1 MQCSPAGRSL
11 KSLLRATCTARL
23 FHFTSYSIS
32 ASFSVPMSY
41 ANKRTLLIFK
51 LCRNC
56 SANYQSFST
65 LPSDALE
72 LWPNICFLTLKLVG
86 AGHAVCSVLSLSAQL
101 SSVLCGVFPLRVFAD
116 FSRKFLAKVD
126 VKWKNCQ
133 FLLFSYGEG
142 KGAAGRE
149 AGRVERNI
157 STHKTFMRRTISGL
171 ASAELKRVIG
181 GEGERQLRLNSWQ
194 IALCTPLSVA
204 CHTRPLSPCQSPANN
219 ACINYLQRMLLLLT
233 PSALHSAFLFP
244 AFFHK
249 I

>member
-1 MQCSPAGRSL
+1 MQSSWVKL
-11 KSLLRATCTARL
+11 EIVATCNLHCPTQ
-23 FHFTSYSIS
+23 FQFTSYSIS
-32 ASFSVPMSY
+32 ASPSVPLSY

-86 AGHAVCSVLSLSAQL
+86 AGHAVCSVLS
-101 SSVLCGVFPLRVFAD
+101 SVLWGVFPLRVFAD
-116 FSRKFLAKVD
+116 FIRKFLAKVD

-142 KGAAGRE
+142 KGAAGRQS
-149 AGRVERNI
+149 GRVERNI

-171 ASAELKRVIG
+171 ASAELKRVMEGGG
-181 GEGERQLRLNSWQ
+181 GEAASSEFMANCTLYPAVRRMPYPSRSRLF
-194 IALCTPLSVA
+194 PLSA
-204 CHTRPLSPCQSPANN
+204 AR
-219 ACINYLQRMLLLLT
+219 
-233 PSALHSAFLFP
+233 
-244 AFFHK
+244 
-249 I
+249 